1 LKPFKRKFLNDINNN
16 YKMNSINKSEST
28 INKSKIFRFKLS
40 DEIMLLI
47 TQFAKMHQ
55 YDDRHAYKEAWED
68 WSNIQQDV
76 LEREVS
82 RLEQI
87 GYKGDVLDK
96 MFKAGRYYF
105 REKKQIIEVGANEVG
120 ANEVG
125 KKTTDK
131 NKRSY
136 IVMNP
141 KVILAMDQH
150 LKNAMK
156 QADFKP
162 AKDFVRF
169 CEQNLEML
177 RREITSL
184 KEQDIEGDQIAAK
197 IKKTYKNRYF
207 NLSKAC

>member
-1 LKPFKRKFLNDINNN
+1 
-16 YKMNSINKSEST
+16 M
-28 INKSKIFRFKLS
+28 NKSKIFRFKLS

-68 WSNIQQDV
+68 WYNVQQDL

-105 REKKQIIEVGANEVG
+105 REKKQIVEVSTT
-120 ANEVG
+120 
-125 KKTTDK
+125 KTTNDK
-131 NKRSY
+131 KKRNY

-141 KVILAMDQH
+141 EVILAMDQH

-156 QADFKP
+156 QPDFKP
-162 AKDFVRF
+162 AKDFVQF

-177 RREITSL
+177 RREIIYL
-184 KEQDIEGDQIAAK
+184 KEQDMEGDQIAAK

-207 NLSKAC
+207 NLAKTC

>member
-1 LKPFKRKFLNDINNN
+1 
-16 YKMNSINKSEST
+16 MNKSEST
-28 INKSKIFRFKLS
+28 MNKSKIFRFKLS

-68 WSNIQQDV
+68 WYNVQQDL

-105 REKKQIIEVGANEVG
+105 REKKA
-120 ANEVG
+120 
-125 KKTTDK
+125 KTTDK
-131 NKRSY
+131 NKVSTEEKVKKRNY

-141 KVILAMDQH
+141 EVILAMDQH

-156 QADFKP
+156 QPDFKP
-162 AKDFVRF
+162 AKDFVQF

-177 RREITSL
+177 RREIIYL
-184 KEQDIEGDQIAAK
+184 KEQDMEGDQIAAK

-207 NLSKAC
+207 NLAKTC

>member
-1 LKPFKRKFLNDINNN
+1 
-16 YKMNSINKSEST
+16 MNVTMNK
-28 INKSKIFRFKLS
+28 NKIFRFKLS

-55 YDDRHAYKEAWED
+55 YDDRHSYKEAWED
-68 WSNIQQDV
+68 WYTVQQDV

-82 RLEQI
+82 RLEQL

-105 REKKQIIEVGANEVG
+105 REKKQVVEVARANEVG

-131 NKRSY
+131 KKRKY

-141 KVILAMDQH
+141 EVILAMDQH

-156 QADFKP
+156 QPDFKP
-162 AKDFVRF
+162 AKDFVQF

-207 NLSKAC
+207 NLTKAC

>member
-1 LKPFKRKFLNDINNN
+1 
-16 YKMNSINKSEST
+16 MNKSEST
-28 INKSKIFRFKLS
+28 INKNKIFRFKLS

-68 WSNIQQDV
+68 WSIVQQDV
-76 LEREVS
+76 LEREVL

-105 REKKQIIEVGANEVG
+105 REKKQVVEVGANEVG
-120 ANEVG
+120 ANDTNDTNEVG
-125 KKTTDK
+125 AKITDK
-131 NKRSY
+131 KKRNY

-141 KVILAMDQH
+141 EVILAMDQH
-150 LKNAMK
+150 LNNAMK
-156 QADFKP
+156 QPDFKP
-162 AKDFVRF
+162 AKDFVQF

-177 RREITSL
+177 RREITCL